1 MASGAGED
9 AEIGGDLVAAAVDLL
24 IAPVTAEIFFGRHY
38 DLAPL
43 HCARGD
49 PDRYRHLL
57 STERLD
63 AFIDGADLR
72 HGMVELIRGHSRVPA
87 DNFTSADGRIIASAV
102 ADHYLQGATIV
113 LPHLQESMPA
123 LGDLCRALE
132 LLFSCHVQA
141 NAYLTPA
148 GQQGFGAH
156 QDSHDIFAVQ
166 IEGAKAWRLYDRA
179 PPQAFRGDGA
189 DMAPAQA
196 GEVRDS
202 FTMQPGDCLYL
213 PRGVV
218 HEASNAGEAA
228 SLHITIGLL
237 TRTWGDL
244 LLAAAAGAAR
254 SDPDFARPLPPG
266 FARAGFDQAGMIEE
280 LRLMINRLG
289 GGVRISDAVDL
300 LAADFLH
307 GRRPKVAG
315 VIAAGT
321 EGLGSSGRYRR
332 RPLVQFRIVQRADGP
347 VLTGPGG
354 DHRFGREDAAALA
367 LALSGTDFEAG
378 ALPCPDPA
386 RLFRTLWSNGYLERA
401 PGA

>member
-1 MASGAGED
+1 MASGAGEK
-9 AEIGGDLVAAAVDLL
+9 AHVGDEQIEAALNLL
-24 IAPVTAEIFFGRHY
+24 IGPVTTETFSGRHY
-38 DLAPL
+38 DQAPL
-43 HCARGD
+43 HCGRSD
-49 PDRYRHLL
+49 SRRYRHLL
-57 STERLD
+57 DIDRLD

-72 HGMVELIRGHSRVPA
+72 HGMVELVRGQRRVPVES
-87 DNFTSADGRIIASAV
+87 FTSADGRIIASAV
-102 ADHYLQGATIV
+102 AEGYLQGATII

-123 LGDLCRALE
+123 LRDLCRALE

-148 GQQGFGAH
+148 GQSGFGAH
-156 QDSHDIFAVQ
+156 QDSHEIFAVQ
-166 IEGAKAWRLYDRA
+166 IEGAKAWRLYDRIR
-179 PPQAFRGDGA
+179 PQAFRGEGA
-189 DMAPAQA
+189 DMAAAQA

-202 FTMQPGDCLYL
+202 FTLQPGDCLYL

-266 FARAGFDQAGMIEE
+266 FARASFDQGEVIDE
-280 LRLMINRLG
+280 LRILINSLG
-289 GGVRISDAVDL
+289 SGVQIENAVGL
-300 LAADFLH
+300 LTADFLH
-307 GRRPKVAG
+307 GRRPRVKG

-321 EGLGSSGRYRR
+321 AASRASERYCRR
-332 RPLVQFRIVQRADGP
+332 GLVQFRIDRRADGP
-347 VLTGPGG
+347 ILTGPGG
-354 DHRFGREDAAALA
+354 DLRFGPEDAEALA
-367 LALSGTDFEAG
+367 IALSGAAFEVG
-378 ALPCPDPA
+378 TLPCPDPS
-386 RLFRTLWSNGYLERA
+386 RLFGTLWSNGYLEKA